1 MQASGPAA
9 MGIAGAAVKMLIVQ
23 DERLQVVL
31 ILSERVH
38 GSCRAALAE
47 NRFAD
52 LGRKSGEMCRIVIIL
67 VFLRCRLSPST
78 DRRLEQIPLNPSGI
92 RRERRSLRIQQ
103 V

>member
-1 MQASGPAA
+1 

-78 DRRLEQIPLNPSGI
+78 DRRLAT
-92 RRERRSLRIQQ
+92 RE
-103 V
+103 